1 MTLTRGQYGIIVF
14 KLALPFSARNVA
26 AGESMGIPFAED
38 AYITMHTAHFIN
50 HIALYANRGA

>member
-1 MTLTRGQYGIIVF
+1 VF